1 MMSVSGHWRLL
12 KPVVFLAALLPLLGL
27 LAGLFG
33 LTGQSLGPN
42 PVRELLHAT
51 GQYALNALML
61 TLLVSPLRDLSG
73 QWQWLTVRR
82 MLGLWAFT
90 YALLHL
96 AVYVVLELDLDF
108 SDLAREISRRP
119 FIIVGLASLLAL
131 LPLAITSTDRMMR
144 KLKKRWQQLHYL
156 IYPATLLA
164 IWHFY
169 WQVKA
174 DVLEPLIY
182 GSALVLLLIWRL
194 HYPRYRRRW

>member
-1 MMSVSGHWRLL
+1 MAVSGLWRAL
-12 KPVVFLAALLPLLGL
+12 KPLVLLLALAPLVSLLVAVLGL
-27 LAGLFG
+27 GDR
-33 LTGQSLGPN
+33 SLGPN

-51 GQYALNALML
+51 GEYALNALLL
-61 TLLVSPLRDLSG
+61 TLLVAPLRDLSG

-82 MLGLWAFT
+82 LLGLWAFA
-90 YALLHL
+90 YALLH
-96 AVYVVLELDLDF
+96 ATVYVVLELDLDF

-119 FIIVGLASLLAL
+119 FIIVGFLSLLAL

-144 KLKKRWQQLHYL
+144 RLKKRWQHLHYL
-156 IYPATLLA
+156 IYPAAALA

-182 GSALVLLLIWRL
+182 GGALILLLAWRV
-194 HYPRYRRRW
+194 HYAYYRRHS

>member
-1 MMSVSGHWRLL
+1 MAVSGPWRAL
-12 KPVVFLAALLPLLGL
+12 KPLVFLLALAPLVSLLAALLGLGDR
-27 LAGLFG
+27 
-33 LTGQSLGPN
+33 SLGPN

-51 GQYALNALML
+51 GEYALNALLL
-61 TLLVSPLRDLSG
+61 TLLVAPLRDLSG

-82 MLGLWAFT
+82 LLGLWAFA
-90 YALLHL
+90 YALLH
-96 AVYVVLELDLDF
+96 ATVYVVLELDLDF

-119 FIIVGLASLLAL
+119 FIIVGFLSLLAL

-144 KLKKRWQQLHYL
+144 RLKKRWQHLHYL
-156 IYPATLLA
+156 IYPAAALA

-182 GSALVLLLIWRL
+182 GSALILLLAWRV
-194 HYPRYRRRW
+194 HYAYYRRHS